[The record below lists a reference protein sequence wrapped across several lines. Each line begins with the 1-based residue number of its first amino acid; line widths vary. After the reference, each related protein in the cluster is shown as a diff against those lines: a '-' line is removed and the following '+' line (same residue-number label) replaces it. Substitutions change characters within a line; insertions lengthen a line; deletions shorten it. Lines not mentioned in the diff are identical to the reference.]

1 MCCKYKTI
9 KFNKMKNIIDKKADT
24 NYEILPLIAKRWSPV
39 LFSDKN
45 IEEDRLMQIFEA
57 ARWAPSSRNE
67 QPWRFIYA
75 YKGTPDFNKMIDSLM
90 EGNQDW
96 AKEVPVIVIVLSE
109 KFSSFNGE
117 PMFHYM
123 YDTGAASMQMQLQAL
138 ELGIYSHTMGGF
150 FPEKTKELFNIPE
163 NLEIVSFVAFGYPTN
178 EFEKRPSH
186 LQERDK
192 SPRDRKPLSDIV
204 FKGAI

>member
-1 MCCKYKTI
+1 
-9 KFNKMKNIIDKKADT
+9 MKNTIDKKAKT
-24 NYEILPLIAKRWSPV
+24 NYEIMPLIAERWSPV
-39 LFSDKN
+39 LFSDKQ
-45 IEEDRLMQIFEA
+45 IEEEKLMQVFEA

-75 YKGTPDFNKMIDSLM
+75 HNGTPEFNKMIEALM

-96 AKEVPVIVIVLSE
+96 AKDVPVLVIVLSE

-150 FPEKTKELFNIPE
+150 YAEKTKDLFKIPE
-163 NLEIVSFVAFGYPTN
+163 NLEIVSFVAFGYPTDKIN
-178 EFEKRPSH
+178 NRPSH

-204 FKGAI
+204 FKGAF